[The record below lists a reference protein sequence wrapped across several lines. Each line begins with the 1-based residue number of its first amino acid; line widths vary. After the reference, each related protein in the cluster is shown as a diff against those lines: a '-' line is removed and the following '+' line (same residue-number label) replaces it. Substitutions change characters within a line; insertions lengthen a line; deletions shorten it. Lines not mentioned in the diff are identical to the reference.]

1 VIVDEPFDQTRRKW
15 GISRMLDFG
24 QHARA
29 VPVAADL
36 YGDLLDTA
44 PAQKSAF
51 RDYLPGLLMTGVA
64 ALAAA
69 YLSEHYGAPLMLMGL
84 LIGLAFNFA
93 NADVRLHAGLGLASK
108 SLLRWGI
115 VLAGAQVTYGQ
126 IIGLGAASFGAIII
140 IMAVVILSGIGIA
153 RAFRLGTGFGI
164 LAGGAVA
171 ICGAS
176 AALALSSLLGEKR
189 TSQAQLTLVLVTV
202 SAASAFAMSTYPVV
216 ADILHLSNH
225 QAGFL
230 IGASIHD
237 VAQALGAG
245 YSFSPEAGETAAI
258 VKLTRVTL
266 LAPTLALISVFLTK
280 EEGAPANRIGLPWF
294 VFGFLGLAALNSL
307 IAVPQHVTAFAGRAT
322 SALLL
327 AAVVAT
333 GIRSPMQM
341 LLQQGWRGS
350 MPVIGA
356 TLVSFTMSL
365 GAAIALGG

>member
-1 VIVDEPFDQTRRKW
+1 MTNQASVP
-15 GISRMLDFG
+15 
-24 QHARA
+24 A
-29 VPVAADL
+29 VADL
-36 YGDLLDTA
+36 YGDLLDVETA
-44 PAQKSAF
+44 SRIGI
-51 RDYLPGLLMTGVA
+51 RDYAPGLLVTIIA

-84 LIGLAFNFA
+84 LIGLACNFA
-93 NADVRLHAGLGLASK
+93 NADPRLHPGLGFASK

-115 VLAGAQVTYGQ
+115 VLAGAQITFGQ
-126 IIGLGAASFGAIII
+126 IVALGWASFGAIAL
-140 IMAVVILSGIGIA
+140 IMVLVILGGIA
-153 RAFRLGTGFGI
+153 IARIFRLGTAFGV

-189 TSQAQLTLVLVTV
+189 TSQAQLTLTLVTV
-202 SAASAFAMSTYPVV
+202 SAASAFAMSTYPVI
-216 ADILHLSNH
+216 AELLGLSDK

-245 YSFSPEAGETAAI
+245 YSVSPEAGETAAI

-266 LAPTLALISVFLTK
+266 LAPTLAVIALFLARDTNEK
-280 EEGAPANRIGLPWF
+280 RERIGLPWF
-294 VFGFLGLAALNSL
+294 VAGFLAVAALNSVV
-307 IAVPQHVTAFAGRAT
+307 AVPPSMTSLLAKAT

-341 LLQQGWRGS
+341 LLHQGWRSS
-350 MPVIGA
+350 MPVVGA
-356 TLVSFTMSL
+356 TVIAFLLAL
-365 GAAIALGG
+365 GAAMLLAV